1 MAKEKKP
8 PTPSAAPWLPMLLV
22 GVATVGVMFLLSGGD
37 DEAEEKQLRI
47 EADEAVVVQPVA
59 PRGEIVSAS
68 WRTGVQPEEESEVD
82 NGVDWS
88 QVGAAGKKNRHR
100 KESLERLMKN
110 FNGLAVQVAP
120 EDDKEAGAK
129 R

>member
-8 PTPSAAPWLPMLLV
+8 TPRFTAPWLVMLLV
-22 GVATVGVMFLLSGGD
+22 GVATVGAMYMLSGGD
-37 DEAEEKQLRI
+37 DDEAEQTRLRKQ
-47 EADEAVVVQPVA
+47 ADETVEVQPVA
-59 PRGEIVSAS
+59 PRGTIVSAS
-68 WRTGVQPEEESEVD
+68 WRTGVQPDEPEVD

-88 QVGAAGKKNRHR
+88 KVGEAGKKKKHR
-100 KESLERLMKN
+100 EESLERLMKN
-110 FNGLAVQVAP
+110 FDGLAVQVAP